1 MQDILLLSDR
11 SRFLLEDGHKIE
23 NVNKDGAVFQGVEVK
38 VQIPISENA
47 SVKFL
52 EKSIYI
58 EGDESDPKM
67 ENSRLHK
74 VAIQNILSI
83 AASAERGS
91 EHPLSKGTRRMYLS
105 FLIHTN
111 LNKYH
116 AHNCI
121 LFALT

>member
-11 SRFLLEDGHKIE
+11 SRFLLEDDHKIE
-23 NVNKDGAVFQGVEVK
+23 NVNKDGADFQGVEVK